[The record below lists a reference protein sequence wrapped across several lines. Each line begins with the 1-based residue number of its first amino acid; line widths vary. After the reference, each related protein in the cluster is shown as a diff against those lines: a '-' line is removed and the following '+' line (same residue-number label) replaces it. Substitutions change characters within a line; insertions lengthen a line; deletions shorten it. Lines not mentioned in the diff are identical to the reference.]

1 MQKMMT
7 QTHPSQE
14 FEFCFQFYSTHSPPL
29 PPSKSNSPLI
39 TTSTYPNLQ
48 FSNPPFSSAFSF
60 GESRKKLVLILL
72 SKATDACRNFNV
84 LHVILRD
91 YRECLFFFY
100 QNITYKHCLYYNY
113 IIKTM
118 KKTTKLIWLLT
129 FYGLVTESNF

>member
-1 MQKMMT
+1 MQKIMT

-14 FEFCFQFYSTHSPPL
+14 FEFCFQFYTTHSPPL

-60 GESRKKLVLILL
+60 GESRKKLVHILL

-91 YRECLFFFY
+91 YRVCFFLPKY
-100 QNITYKHCLYYNY
+100 YLIHSLNYNY
-113 IIKTM
+113 IIKTK